1 MIGLHSLTIGATKG
15 GMKLEGK
22 GKKKETQEMI
32 VIMTRSR
39 VPPGIIEMTEN
50 LVMEEIGGRREIPEI
65 GGRRGNPETLE
76 TPEIQGIIAEIT
88 RIVVIKETHVPRE
101 ILMTTETEKVGMPI
115 KRMTSIRRTH
125 AAMEDP
131 MAERRALVPKQG
143 MTPEVTPETTAEVI
157 ELAEVEAEGQNYL
170 IKAVGLEAPR
180 WMVTAVV
187 ETTTIAGNHG
197 VATLTEIAMIVETKQ
212 EIPPSKEDIVNG
224 TGVTTGKEIREQAH
238 LYDIKDEVM
247 TSSGMKDEKSEG

>member
-1 MIGLHSLTIGATKG
+1 MVYNTPLNISQ
-15 GMKLEGK
+15 KLEGK
-22 GKKKETQEMI
+22 GKKKETQETI

-76 TPEIQGIIAEIT
+76 TPEMQGIIAEIT
-88 RIVVIKETHVPRE
+88 KIVVIKETHVPPE

-143 MTPEVTPETTAEVI
+143 MTPEVTLEMTAEVI
-157 ELAEVEAEGQNYL
+157 ERAEVEVEVQSYL
-170 IKAVGLEAPR
+170 TKVLHDFEKKYINSKCPYYWRLN
-180 WMVTAVV
+180 TD
-187 ETTTIAGNHG
+187 ICI
-197 VATLTEIAMIVETKQ
+197 TLF
-212 EIPPSKEDIVNG
+212 
-224 TGVTTGKEIREQAH
+224 GVTCGNAAK
-238 LYDIKDEVM
+238 
-247 TSSGMKDEKSEG
+247 